1 MAKLCASQFGQML
14 NSMVTGPVGS
24 MTGGFIPSI
33 CPPASAAQAAA
44 LAAAQPGS
52 AAATAAAIQASEA
65 DAKARV
71 AAIEYLGTVD
81 CSRWPEAQKALINGL
96 RQDPNECVR
105 FAAARR

>member
-1 MAKLCASQFGQML
+1 M
-14 NSMVTGPVGS
+14 GS

-33 CPPASAAQAAA
+33 CPPIECGASRGTRRRR
-44 LAAAQPGS
+44 QPGS

-81 CSRWPEAQKALINGL
+81 CSRWPEAKKALINGL